1 MIDYYIQRYTC
12 ENGAISKIMI
22 PETATKDDLNGI
34 RELFDVV
41 LERHFKIGE
50 VGEQDGNGI

>member
-1 MIDYYIQRYTC
+1 MIDYYIQHYTC

-41 LERHFKIGE
+41 MERHFKMKE
-50 VGEQDGNGI
+50 VGESE

>member
-1 MIDYYIQRYTC
+1 MSDYYIQRYTC
-12 ENGAISKIMI
+12 ENGDISRIII

-41 LERHFKIGE
+41 LERHFKMRE
-50 VGEQDGNGI
+50 VGESE